1 MPRLKHEAE
10 TAGSAPV
17 ALPASP
23 FASSSTLLDSG
34 GSRRTHRQRQHPA
47 VFHNKSLR
55 GPNAPHFAIRENIGL
70 ASGLFIFFVCL
81 CLFSAS
87 VFLFMKGG

>member
-55 GPNAPHFAIRENIGL
+55 GPNAPHFATRGNIGL
-70 ASGLFIFFVCL
+70 ASGLFIFLCVYVCL
-81 CLFSAS
+81 VLQF
-87 VFLFMKGG
+87 FIFFYL

>member
-34 GSRRTHRQRQHPA
+34 GCRRTHRQRHPA
-47 VFHNKSLR
+47 AIFTIRASEAQTLHTL
-55 GPNAPHFAIRENIGL
+55 AIRGNVGL
-70 ASGLFIFFVCL
+70 TSGLFIFYLFIFV
-81 CLFSAS
+81 
-87 VFLFMKGG
+87 